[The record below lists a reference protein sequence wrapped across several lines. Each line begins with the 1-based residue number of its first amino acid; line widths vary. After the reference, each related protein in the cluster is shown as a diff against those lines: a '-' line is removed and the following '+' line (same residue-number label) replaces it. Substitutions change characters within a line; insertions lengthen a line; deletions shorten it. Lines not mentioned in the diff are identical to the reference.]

1 MDMQAKIP
9 PVPMLR
15 LYRINAGS
23 CNGCDVELAA
33 TAALSRFCVE
43 QLGCSF
49 TEDPTHADI
58 VLITG
63 PLTVRVREKVLH
75 SFAQVPDPKV
85 TVALG
90 VCPIS
95 GGVFRDSYAVS
106 GPLDSY
112 LRVDVN
118 VPGCPPRPQAIVA
131 GIEQAVHLWR
141 TGRHGD
147 LCSPGTIVANAPDST
162 GHLGP
167 DLGRVP
173 DLNHECSGT
182 SQPGLRGKMHFNA
195 AACVGC
201 RMCEHVCA
209 GGAIRFEE
217 MPGGLKFTLWHNS
230 CAFCGLCS
238 HYCPTKALAATGE
251 WQLAHLQQDKYRQVE
266 QGIVPLVPC
275 SGCGTPMLPVAPELL
290 RAAYRSVSRETAEL
304 QKLCTECRQ
313 QRNAQLT
320 VGTLY
325 PRGKG
330 PGEIR
335 R

>member
-1 MDMQAKIP
+1 VNDQADKAQT
-9 PVPMLR
+9 PMLR

-33 TAALSRFCVE
+33 TAALSRFSVE
-43 QLGCSF
+43 HLGCRF

-63 PLTVRVREKVLH
+63 PLTVRVREKVLR
-75 SFAQVPDPKV
+75 SFAQVPEPKV

-106 GPLDSY
+106 GPVDNY
-112 LRVDVN
+112 LPVHVN

-131 GIEQAVHLWR
+131 GIAEAAQIWR
-141 TGRHGD
+141 AGRG
-147 LCSPGTIVANAPDST
+147 GTLPSVTRI
-162 GHLGP
+162 
-167 DLGRVP
+167 DLGQDQGCAAGCVSAAP
-173 DLNHECSGT
+173 A
-182 SQPGLRGKMHFNA
+182 GLRGKMRFNA

-209 GGAIRFEE
+209 GGAIRFDEE
-217 MPGGLKFTLWHNS
+217 PGGLKFTLWHNS

-251 WQLAHLQQDKYRQVE
+251 WQMAHLQQDKFLQVE
-266 QGIVPLVPC
+266 QGTVALVPC

-290 RAAYRSVSRETAEL
+290 RAAYRSVSRDTQRLAA
-304 QKLCTECRQ
+304 LCTECRQ
-313 QRNAQLT
+313 LQNIRQLQT
-320 VGTLY
+320 PHYLKK
-325 PRGKG
+325 PAL
-330 PGEIR
+330 
-335 R
+335 

>member
-1 MDMQAKIP
+1 VNAQTNKAQT
-9 PVPMLR
+9 PVLR

-33 TAALSRFCVE
+33 TTALPRFSVE
-43 QLGCSF
+43 HLGCCF

-63 PLTVRVREKVLH
+63 PLTVRVREKVLR
-75 SFAQVPDPKV
+75 SYAQVPEPKV
-85 TVALG
+85 TVAIG

-106 GPLDSY
+106 GPVDNY
-112 LRVDVN
+112 LPVQVN

-131 GIEQAVHLWR
+131 GIAQAAQIWR
-141 TGRHGD
+141 AGHGGTLPPVTRTAIGQD
-147 LCSPGTIVANAPDST
+147 LASAAGSECTAPA
-162 GHLGP
+162 
-167 DLGRVP
+167 
-173 DLNHECSGT
+173 
-182 SQPGLRGKMHFNA
+182 GLRGRMRFNA

-209 GGAIRFEE
+209 GGAIRFDEE
-217 MPGGLKFTLWHNS
+217 PGGLKFTLWHNS

-251 WQLAHLQQDKYRQVE
+251 WQMAHLQQDKFLQVE
-266 QGIVPLVPC
+266 QGTVALVPC

-290 RAAYRSVSRETAEL
+290 RATYRSVSRDTQRLAA
-304 QKLCTECRQ
+304 LCTECRQ
-313 QRNAQLT
+313 LHNIRQLQAPHY
-320 VGTLY
+320 L
-325 PRGKG
+325 KKSA
-330 PGEIR
+330 I
-335 R
+335 